1 MTAEIIWQQLYKRV
15 SRKWTGVA
23 LLEQT
28 YNFLCFIHNCNTKK
42 MKKSIT
48 WMEPVYTGNEL
59 ILDIMPRVY
68 GNAPSHEVS
77 EW

>member
-1 MTAEIIWQQLYKRV
+1 
-15 SRKWTGVA
+15 
-23 LLEQT
+23 
-28 YNFLCFIHNCNTKK
+28 
-42 MKKSIT
+42 
-48 WMEPVYTGNEL
+48 MEPVYTGNEL